1 MLVLWSRK
9 DTYRR
14 RFINCMA
21 NPLYTVSDH
30 CLALFLCLV
39 DQFVNSFET
48 VAPMCLSSDSPDITA
63 SD

>member
-1 MLVLWSRK
+1 MLVLWGRK

-21 NPLYTVSDH
+21 NPLYTASDH
-30 CLALFLCLV
+30 CLTSFLCLV
-39 DQFVNSFET
+39 DQWEFYSET
-48 VAPMCLSSDSPDITA
+48 VRLPCVSSDSSNITA